1 MKYKPQ
7 GLYFFT
13 TVEMIG
19 LSLEGGGARGSY
31 QAGAAKAFKERGIE
45 FQGITGT
52 SIGSINGAMIAQGEI
67 EELCSIWENISTEK
81 VFPMREVNFSKIA
94 DIIKDGGIDISMAQ
108 KILDENIDEEKI
120 RARGTDFG
128 IVTFSLTEMKPVE
141 IFLEDIPLGELKNY
155 LLASSALPHFKLD
168 KIHGI
173 KYLDGGVYNALPT
186 DLLINKGYEEIWEIR
201 LNSFGR
207 KKLLDLSGTNV
218 KINIVEPKETL
229 SGYLDFSNETA
240 RRQLKLGYF
249 DTIRKLD
256 GLKGNFYYINGE
268 KSEDFFIE
276 LLTKVPEDIIKEFIQ
291 TLDLDSPPSCRT
303 LFEEIIPRI
312 AELLDLKKSA
322 SYEDIVINFLEVQ
335 AVDLEMERFKIYSF
349 SDFYDEIM
357 TKSRDFIVK
366 EDRNNKVIEFF
377 LKNEIL
383 SKVAKEQSIRHL
395 ARIVI
400 KGMGEIYEK
409 RNGLESNIIPGGI

>member
-81 VFPMREVNFSKIA
+81 VFPMKEVNFSKIA

-120 RARGTDFG
+120 RARGADFG
-128 IVTFSLTEMKPVE
+128 IVTFSLTEMRPVE
-141 IFLEDIPLGELKNY
+141 IFLEDIPPGELKNY

-173 KYLDGGVYNALPT
+173 KYLDGGVYNSLPT

-207 KKLLDLSGTNV
+207 KKPLDISGTNV

-268 KSEDFFIE
+268 KSEDFFID
-276 LLTKVPEDIIKEFIQ
+276 LLTKVPENIIKEFIH
-291 TLDLDSPPSCRT
+291 TLDLDSPPSRRT

-312 AELLDLKKSA
+312 AELLSLKKNA

-357 TKSRDFIVK
+357 IKSRDFTV
-366 EDRNNKVIEFF
+366 RSYQLFY
-377 LKNEIL
+377 
-383 SKVAKEQSIRHL
+383 Q
-395 ARIVI
+395 
-400 KGMGEIYEK
+400 
-409 RNGLESNIIPGGI
+409 